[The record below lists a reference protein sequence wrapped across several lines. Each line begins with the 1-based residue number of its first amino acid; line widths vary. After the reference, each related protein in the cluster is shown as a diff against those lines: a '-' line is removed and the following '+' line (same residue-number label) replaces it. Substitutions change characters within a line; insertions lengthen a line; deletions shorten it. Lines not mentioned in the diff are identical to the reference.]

1 MTVALGC
8 LAASQEGIPRSQKE
22 PEEQEDVKLPSGKM
36 QREEILKEEH
46 QKSLRDIKEIL
57 EQAGQLQA
65 ALEKDDYLVLSISSM
80 KKAERIEKLARQ
92 IRTRFQR

>member
-1 MTVALGC
+1 
-8 LAASQEGIPRSQKE
+8 
-22 PEEQEDVKLPSGKM
+22 
-36 QREEILKEEH
+36 
-46 QKSLRDIKEIL
+46 LRDIKEIL